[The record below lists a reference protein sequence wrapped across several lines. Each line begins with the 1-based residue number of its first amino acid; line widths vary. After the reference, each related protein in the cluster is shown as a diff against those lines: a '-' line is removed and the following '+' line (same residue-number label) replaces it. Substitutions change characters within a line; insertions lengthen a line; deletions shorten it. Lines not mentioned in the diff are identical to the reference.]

1 MVLEYLEGH
10 TLREWMA
17 QRDHPP
23 TAEPPAETDSSRL
36 VSPSLAVELMIPVV
50 RALACVHKLGIVHRD
65 LKLENIFLTA
75 AGKIV
80 VLDFGIAK
88 RLDASEL
95 SAFKSS
101 VSSHCQST
109 RLTQDG
115 VLLGTLPYMSP
126 EQLLF
131 KDIDARSDLW
141 TVGIILY
148 ELITGAHPLP
158 HRSASALRAIA
169 ASDEPMPKVRDA
181 RPDVG
186 ALGAIIDR
194 CLHKQRD
201 GRYGAAEELL
211 AALEV
216 VRARWRDPH
225 AQAPGELLASLD
237 FRPGRRPAPCCLR
250 RSAIARRV
258 PSRAVAALRLRE
270 PRIATGGRPVRSFVG
285 GNG

>member
-17 QRDHPP
+17 QRDR
-23 TAEPPAETDSSRL
+23 SSAR
-36 VSPSLAVELMIPVV
+36 VSPSLAVELMSPVV
-50 RALACVHKLGIVHRD
+50 RALACIHKLGIVHRD
-65 LKLENIFLTA
+65 LKPENIFLTA
-75 AGKIV
+75 AGRIV

-88 RLDASEL
+88 CLDASEL
-95 SAFKSS
+95 SAFRSS
-101 VSSHCQST
+101 VSPHRQST

-126 EQLLF
+126 EQLLSR
-131 KDIDARSDLW
+131 DIDARSDLW

-148 ELITGAHPLP
+148 ELMTGAHPLP

-169 ASDEPMPKVRDA
+169 ASDEPMPEVRDA
-181 RPDVG
+181 RPEVG

-201 GRYGAAEELL
+201 ERYGAADDLL

-216 VRARWRDPH
+216 IRARWRDPR
-225 AQAPGELLASLD
+225 AQAPGGLLANLD
-237 FRPGRRPAPCCLR
+237 CSPGSKAGRLLL
-250 RSAIARRV
+250 
-258 PSRAVAALRLRE
+258 AA
-270 PRIATGGRPVRSFVG
+270 
-285 GNG
+285 